1 MKSID
6 FLRLPMNDHFNIYI
20 EQLRHKSEEQIDLVL
35 ECDFL
40 DVNEPDLHFESPVLL
55 TGEVY
60 IADKEL
66 VFHWDIKAKANLPCS
81 ICNEWTM
88 VDVEILDFYTSVS
101 LNEIKSGVYS
111 FKELLRET
119 ILLEVPHFT
128 ECGEGTC
135 PLRKEFNHYLKPSS
149 DSSETTQGVNPF
161 ADL

>member
-1 MKSID
+1 MFHITD
-6 FLRLPMNDHFNIYI
+6 FLALSMDDHFKVYI
-20 EQLRHKSEEQIDLVL
+20 EQLRFKNEENIQLAL

-40 DVNEPDLHFESPVLL
+40 DVDEPDLQFESPVLL
-55 TGEVY
+55 SGEMY

-66 VFHWDIKAKANLPCS
+66 IFHWNIVAKAKLPCS
-81 ICNEWTM
+81 ICNEWTS
-88 VDVEILDFYTSVS
+88 VEVKIPNFYTSVS

-128 ECGEGTC
+128 ECGEGNC

-149 DSSETTQGVNPF
+149 DSSENPF
-161 ADL
+161 ANL